1 MKQTIKII
9 RTITIGLFSLC
20 VVAFTTSA
28 FAGAKNDNPVE
39 LKFIGQTKNEVSLR
53 LDLNNSESGEFFVNI
68 KGSHYQSL
76 YSEIM
81 KGVNLSKIINLN
93 IDEADLDASGLKVR
107 VEITSEK
114 TRKTQVYEINSNS
127 GDNIIV
133 AKL

>member
-1 MKQTIKII
+1 MKQTIKVI

-28 FAGAKNDNPVE
+28 FAGSKNDNPVE

-76 YSEIM
+76 YSEIESLRGQLQNW
-81 KGVNLSKIINLN
+81 K
-93 IDEADLDASGLKVR
+93 
-107 VEITSEK
+107 
-114 TRKTQVYEINSNS
+114 
-127 GDNIIV
+127 
-133 AKL
+133 

>member
-28 FAGAKNDNPVE
+28 FAGSKNDNPVE

-68 KGSHYQSL
+68 KGRHYQSL

-114 TRKTQVYEINSNS
+114 THKTQVYEINSNS

>member
-1 MKQTIKII
+1 
-9 RTITIGLFSLC
+9 
-20 VVAFTTSA
+20 
-28 FAGAKNDNPVE
+28 
-39 LKFIGQTKNEVSLR
+39 
-53 LDLNNSESGEFFVNI
+53 
-68 KGSHYQSL
+68 
-76 YSEIM
+76 M